1 MEKAPKLKI
10 VLYGSKT
17 LKNGE
22 HPIMFRLTK
31 DRKSQ
36 YIATGYSAKPE
47 HWDTKINKPK
57 TKHPK
62 YTEIE
67 TYISIESKK
76 IEKGFM
82 ELFLDEKPYTV
93 EHAINKVRNKRT
105 KKTVKIVF
113 DEVIEDEKMKGN
125 IRTSNAYKQT
135 RNVLFTFYTKSEL
148 QFSEID
154 YSFLLK
160 FESYLKQK
168 DAMDNTLIFYFK
180 TLRALYNKAQKQG
193 LIRNQVSPFIDF
205 KIGKYDNSTRKRAL
219 QDGEIDKIKKLKLE
233 PNTTIWHAK
242 NIFLFSYYAMGMNYT
257 DIVHLTWD
265 NIISIP
271 NNGETELRI
280 IYERAKTGRKFNLR
294 LMKGAI
300 EILKAYQ
307 KLKTDKY
314 IFPVI
319 NEDATT
325 PLKMYNRLRKQ
336 LIFINAELKNIA
348 NDCGIKTNLTTYVAR
363 HTSATHL
370 KRKGVSTSVISEML
384 GHKNEN
390 VTQVYLDS
398 FGSDV
403 IDKALAL
410 L

>member
-1 MEKAPKLKI
+1 
-10 VLYGSKT
+10 
-17 LKNGE
+17 
-22 HPIMFRLTK
+22 MFRITK

-36 YIATGYSAKPE
+36 YIATGYSAKPAD
-47 HWDTKINKPK
+47 WDSKINKPK

-67 TYISIESKK
+67 TYLSIEGKK

-93 EHAINKVRNKRT
+93 EQAMSKVRNKRT
-105 KKTVKIVF
+105 KKTVKAVF
-113 DEVIEDEKMKGN
+113 DEVIEDEKKKGN

-154 YSFLLK
+154 YSFLIK

-219 QDGEIDKIKKLKLE
+219 QEGEIDKIKKLKLE

-271 NNGETELRI
+271 NKGETELRI

-294 LMKGAI
+294 LMTGAI

-398 FGSDV
+398 FGNDI
-403 IDKALAL
+403 IDKALEL